1 VREVVWSDDALDDMD
16 ALAAYIAADNPAA
29 ALGVL
34 DRIDQTAANLSHMPT
49 GRRGRVAGT
58 YEKPLTGLPY
68 IIAYALEHRPG
79 RGERLVILRVI
90 HGARHWPEGE
100 WPE

>member
-29 ALGVL
+29 ALSVL
-34 DRIDQTAANLSHMPT
+34 DRIDQTVGNLSHMPT
-49 GRRGRVAGT
+49 GRRGRVAGS

-68 IIAYALEHRPG
+68 IIAYALERRPG
-79 RGERLVILRVI
+79 RAERLVILRVI
-90 HGARHWPEGE
+90 QGARDWREDE